1 MEYRT
6 LNRSESD
13 SQMKKW
19 ILNGMLPSLTDDE
32 LKFRN
37 YLVNEYKRIKE
48 QTKDNY
54 KIDLNLGIALY
65 KYLNQ
70 MSDFTMRIASDDG
83 FWRYLS
89 LMIIPDIVSDRWGKE
104 NEAHFWAR
112 STRIYPR
119 QIWWYIHL
127 SWQGDTDLE
136 TTREVLSKPGFTTDE
151 IMNLVERCGRKGAYI
166 EVYRKIVLQYSEV
179 SAEERKRHQDG
190 RKGLFRKVM
199 ILNNARYV
207 VVDPYLF
214 GINDYVDVLFK
225 DLKVRM

>member
-13 SQMKKW
+13 SQMKRW
-19 ILNGMLPSLTDDE
+19 ILNGTLPALTDDE
-32 LKFRN
+32 LKFRD
-37 YLVNEYKRIKE
+37 YLLAEYKKIKE

-54 KIDLNLGIALY
+54 KIDLNFGIALY

-70 MSDFTMRIASDDG
+70 MGDFTMRVAADDG

-89 LMIIPDIVSDRWGKE
+89 LMLIPDIVSDRWGKE

-119 QIWWYIHL
+119 QIWWYVHL
-127 SWQGDTDLE
+127 SWQGDADLE
-136 TTREVLSKPGFTTDE
+136 TTRQILLNPCFTTDE

-166 EVYRKIVLQYSEV
+166 EVYRKIVLKYSKV
-179 SAEERKRHQDG
+179 SAEERKKHQDG
-190 RKGLFRKVM
+190 RKGLFRKIM
-199 ILNNARYV
+199 IFNNARYV
-207 VVDPYLF
+207 VVDPYLY
-214 GINDYVDVLFK
+214 GIDAYVDGLFK
-225 DLKVRM
+225 DLKVRI